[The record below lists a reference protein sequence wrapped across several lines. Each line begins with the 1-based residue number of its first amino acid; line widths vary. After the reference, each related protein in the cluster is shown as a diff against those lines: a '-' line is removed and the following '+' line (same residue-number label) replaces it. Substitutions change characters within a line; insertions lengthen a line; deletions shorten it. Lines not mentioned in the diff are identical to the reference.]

1 MLHRIT
7 PESRYLHQRVCV
19 TKDQKR
25 FQDAIRALGCI
36 VCLGQKVDSPAEI
49 HHILSGSRRIG
60 EDSVLGLCQIHHRG
74 QINNEEAVSR
84 HPWRREFEARY
95 GTEAELLEKTRE
107 LCAEPQR

>member
-7 PESRYLHQRVCV
+7 PGLRYLRRNGCMN
-19 TKDQKR
+19 KSQKA
-25 FQDAIRALGCI
+25 FQDRVRRLGCI
-36 VCLGQKVDSPAEI
+36 VCLGQGVDSPAEI

-74 QINNEEAVSR
+74 QVNTAEAVSR

>member
-7 PESRYLHQRVCV
+7 PESKYLHPRVCV
-19 TKDQKR
+19 NKDQKR

-36 VCLGQKVDSPAEI
+36 VCLGQGVDSGCEI

-74 QINNEEAVSR
+74 QINTPEAVSR